1 VESLFELLT
10 KGPLSSLRVG
20 LLHGKLASDEKD
32 RIMRSFSAG
41 EIDALIATTVIEV
54 GVDVP
59 NATVMIIADA
69 DRFGISQLHQLRG
82 RVGRGSKPGLC
93 LLLTKVPEESSAMER
108 LRAVAASNDGFEL
121 ARVDLDQR
129 REGDVLGTAQS
140 GTRSQ
145 LRLLRVL
152 RDEKI
157 IEASRDV
164 AIEIIS
170 EDPELANFPA
180 LKDELAKLERDERAD
195 FIEKA

>member
-1 VESLFELLT
+1 M
-10 KGPLSSLRVG
+10 
-20 LLHGKLASDEKD
+20 LHGKLSSDDKD
-32 RIMRSFSAG
+32 RIMRSFAMG
-41 EIDALIATTVIEV
+41 DIDCLITTTVIEV

-93 LLLTKVPEESSAMER
+93 LLLTKVEEESSAMER
-108 LRAVAASNDGFEL
+108 LQAVADSVDGFEL

-157 IEASRDV
+157 IERSRDI

-170 EDPELANFPA
+170 ADPELIHYPELRN
-180 LKDELAKLERDERAD
+180 ELAKLERDERAD
-195 FIEKA
+195 FIEKV